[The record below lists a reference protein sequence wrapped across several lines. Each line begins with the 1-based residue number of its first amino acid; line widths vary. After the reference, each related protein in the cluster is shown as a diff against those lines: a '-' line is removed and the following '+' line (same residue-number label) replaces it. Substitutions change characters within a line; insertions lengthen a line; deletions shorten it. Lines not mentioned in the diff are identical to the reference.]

1 MESKSNAKKKTT
13 SGTTGHVYSQRLPQE
28 GREGWENN
36 PDGERQ
42 NGDKQRTEKV

>member
-1 MESKSNAKKKTT
+1 MESKSNAKKIPE
-13 SGTTGHVYSQRLPQE
+13 TTGHVYSQKLPQE
-28 GREGWENN
+28 DREGWENN

>member
-1 MESKSNAKKKTT
+1 MESKSNAKKP
-13 SGTTGHVYSQRLPQE
+13 SETTGHVYSQRLPQE

-42 NGDKQRTEKV
+42 NGNKQTTEKV